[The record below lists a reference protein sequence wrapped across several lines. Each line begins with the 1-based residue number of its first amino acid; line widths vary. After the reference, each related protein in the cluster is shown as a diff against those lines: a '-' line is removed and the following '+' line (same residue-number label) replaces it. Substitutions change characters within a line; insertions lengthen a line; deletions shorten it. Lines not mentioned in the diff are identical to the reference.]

1 MIKKYDGCVGIL
13 HEYWPRVIVEK
24 KKSDKKNCDFAVLCI
39 FLIIFVEEKRY
50 NDENFKRVKPLSSTK
65 IHLTKAAFT
74 ISAPD
79 IRRLPADSGIEV
91 AFAGR
96 SNAGKSSALN
106 TLTNQRG
113 LARISKTPGRT
124 QLINVFE
131 VAENRRLIDLP
142 GYGFAKVPLEM
153 KKKWQ
158 KALGEY
164 LEKRQC
170 LKGIVILMDIR
181 HPLKDLDMDLI
192 QWAADSELAMLVLLT
207 KCDKLSQGKRSA
219 EVLSVKKALA
229 PLNADIRVQ
238 AFSSLKYTGKEQA
251 DAIICDWLEQEAED
265 YDLPEA
271 TDSGDEG
278 DNILPEDFQN

>member
-1 MIKKYDGCVGIL
+1 M
-13 HEYWPRVIVEK
+13 P
-24 KKSDKKNCDFAVLCI
+24 S
-39 FLIIFVEEKRY
+39 
-50 NDENFKRVKPLSSTK
+50 PK

-79 IRRLPADSGIEV
+79 IRRLPNDSGIEV

-131 VAENRRLIDLP
+131 VADGRRLIDLP

-164 LEKRQC
+164 LEKRES
-170 LKGIVILMDIR
+170 LKGLVVLMDIR

-192 QWAADSELAMLVLLT
+192 QWAADSDLPVLALLT
-207 KCDKLSQGKRSA
+207 KSDKLSPGKRSS
-219 EVLSVKKALA
+219 EVLAVQKKLA
-229 PLNADIRVQ
+229 GLNADIRVQ
-238 AFSSLKYTGKEQA
+238 AFSSLKRTGAEQA
-251 DAIICDWLEQEAED
+251 TSIICDWLEQESESNESEADLAE
-265 YDLPEA
+265 
-271 TDSGDEG
+271 
-278 DNILPEDFQN
+278 

>member
-1 MIKKYDGCVGIL
+1 M
-13 HEYWPRVIVEK
+13 
-24 KKSDKKNCDFAVLCI
+24 
-39 FLIIFVEEKRY
+39 
-50 NDENFKRVKPLSSTK
+50 SSTK
-65 IHLTKAAFT
+65 IHLTKASFT

-79 IRRLPADSGIEV
+79 IRRLPADTGIEV

-131 VAENRRLIDLP
+131 VAEDRRLIDLP

-164 LEKRQC
+164 LEKRES
-170 LKGIVILMDIR
+170 LKGLVILMDIR

-192 QWAADSELAMLVLLT
+192 KWAADSELSVLVLLT

-219 EVLSVKKALA
+219 EVLAVKKKLA
-229 PLNADIRVQ
+229 SLDADIKVQ
-238 AFSSLKYTGKEQA
+238 AFSSLKRTGSEQA
-251 DAIICDWLEQEAED
+251 DKVICAWLEQD
-265 YDLPEA
+265 NNNTDLVSE
-271 TDSGDEG
+271 EG
-278 DNILPEDFQN
+278 

>member
-1 MIKKYDGCVGIL
+1 
-13 HEYWPRVIVEK
+13 
-24 KKSDKKNCDFAVLCI
+24 
-39 FLIIFVEEKRY
+39 
-50 NDENFKRVKPLSSTK
+50 LSSTT
-65 IHLTKAAFT
+65 IHLSKATFT

-79 IRRLPADSGIEV
+79 IRKLPEDSGIEV

-106 TLTNQRG
+106 TLTNQKS
-113 LARISKTPGRT
+113 LARTSKTPGRT

-131 VAENRRLIDLP
+131 IGDNKRLIDLP

-164 LEKRQC
+164 LEKRES
-170 LKGIVILMDIR
+170 LKGLVVLMDIR

-192 QWAADSELAMLVLLT
+192 EWAVDSELPVLALLT

-219 EVLSVKKALA
+219 EVLKVKKVLSS
-229 PLNADIRVQ
+229 LNGDIKVQ
-238 AFSSLKYTGKEQA
+238 AFSSLKRTGSEQA
-251 DAIICDWLEQEAED
+251 DAVICNWFLDENIEQQTEE
-265 YDLPEA
+265 EIQ
-271 TDSGDEG
+271 E
-278 DNILPEDFQN
+278 

>member
-1 MIKKYDGCVGIL
+1 M
-13 HEYWPRVIVEK
+13 
-24 KKSDKKNCDFAVLCI
+24 
-39 FLIIFVEEKRY
+39 
-50 NDENFKRVKPLSSTK
+50 SSTK
-65 IHLTKAAFT
+65 VHLSKATFT

-79 IRRLPADSGIEV
+79 IRKLPEDSGIEV

-106 TLTNQRG
+106 TLTNQRS
-113 LARISKTPGRT
+113 LARTSKTPGRT

-131 VAENRRLIDLP
+131 IGNNKRLIDLP

-164 LEKRQC
+164 LEKRQS
-170 LKGIVILMDIR
+170 LKGLVVLMDIR

-192 QWAADSELAMLVLLT
+192 QWAADSELPVLALLT

-219 EVLSVKKALA
+219 EVLKVKKALT
-229 PLNADIRVQ
+229 PLNADIKVQ
-238 AFSSLKYTGKEQA
+238 AFSSLKRTGAEQA
-251 DAIICDWLEQEAED
+251 DAIICDWFSQDDAE
-265 YDLPEA
+265 EI
-271 TDSGDEG
+271 TS
-278 DNILPEDFQN
+278 